1 MLRVHKMLTAILQL
15 TESDAPT
22 TKPTQLPLFPLQPA
36 AVLLP
41 AQTMSS
47 PLQNENSNWIKLVD
61 GIYRKQPEAIE
72 ELYSRF
78 GRGIRLL
85 IARQLGQQDLDDHVH
100 DVFLIT
106 IDAIQN
112 GELRNPECLPGFI
125 RTITRRR
132 IANQIS
138 QAVWK
143 RNREVDSDSEFQ
155 LPSTRQN
162 PEEVAVDSESIRIMQ
177 AVLLELH
184 PRDREILSRFYLSGQ
199 SADFICHEMDL
210 TEVQFRLLKSR
221 AKSRFAEY
229 GRRKLA
235 KRANSLHFQRLC
247 LEA

>member
-1 MLRVHKMLTAILQL
+1 MLTALFQQNP
-15 TESDAPT
+15 TESAASPT
-22 TKPTQLPLFPLQPA
+22 PATQLPLFQLGPI
-36 AVLLP
+36 AVMP
-41 AQTMSS
+41 SAQTNS
-47 PLQNENSNWIKLVD
+47 PDLQFKNSTWASLVD
-61 GIYRKQPEAIE
+61 GVARKRTEAVE

-112 GELRNPECLPGFI
+112 GELRNPDCLPGFV
-125 RTITRRR
+125 RTVTRRR

-138 QAVWK
+138 KAVWQ
-143 RNREVDSDSEFQ
+143 RNREVDSDSDIQ
-155 LPSTRQN
+155 IPSTRQN
-162 PEEVAVDSESIRIMQ
+162 PEEVAVDSESLRIMK

-199 SADFICHEMDL
+199 PAALICQEMTL

-235 KRANSLHFQRLC
+235 QRANSLNFQRLC
-247 LEA
+247 LSA

>member
-1 MLRVHKMLTAILQL
+1 MLPVIPKIIPND
-15 TESDAPT
+15 ST
-22 TKPTQLPLFPLQPA
+22 TSTVQPAQLPLFPPA
-36 AVLLP
+36 PSPAICL
-41 AQTMSS
+41 AQTSS
-47 PLQNENSNWIKLVD
+47 PSIQDENFTWSSLVAA
-61 GIYRKQPEAIE
+61 IARKQPEAVE

-112 GELRNPECLPGFI
+112 GELRNPDCLPGFI
-125 RTITRRR
+125 RTLTRRK

-138 QAVWK
+138 KARWQ
-143 RNREVDSDSEFQ
+143 RNREVDSDSDIQ
-155 LPSTRQN
+155 IPSTRQN
-162 PEEVAVDSESIRIMQ
+162 PEEVAVDSESVRIMK

-184 PRDREILSRFYLSGQ
+184 PRDREILSRFYLSGE
-199 SADFICHEMDL
+199 SAALICQEMTL

-235 KRANSLHFQRLC
+235 QRANSLSFQRLC
-247 LEA
+247 LSASH